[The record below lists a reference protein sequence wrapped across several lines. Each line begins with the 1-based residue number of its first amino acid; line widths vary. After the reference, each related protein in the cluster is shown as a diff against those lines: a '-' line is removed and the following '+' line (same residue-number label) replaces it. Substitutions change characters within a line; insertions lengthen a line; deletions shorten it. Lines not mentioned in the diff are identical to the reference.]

1 MTSIYD
7 VEQLPLKEKVEY
19 LREFVNTPIIPEGRF
34 TLYEDIESL
43 LTEYDSLLR
52 EPRRRQQLQ
61 RRLNLQVLRALF
73 AEKSLARDEP
83 DPTTEE
89 FADEYLAEDRES
101 VIALDSVLES
111 SLESKVENI
120 ERYIDRYPE
129 DARFYSVLL
138 ERIENDWATEA
149 ELANAVA
156 RLLHTLKRLS
166 AADGR
171 RFASGTF
178 LKEARS
184 FYTDEALPRDSM
196 RIILTNLGG
205 DGNRICSFLRTSK
218 WIYETANEPE
228 VLRQLKEAVL
238 ADTINNK
245 KLIDSTY
252 VESEDFVE
260 WYQSNYYVKSCK
272 ISHHICCVNAFY
284 YGDYNYLLK
293 TRIRIGVATARRIL
307 ALVDAANTEDET
319 FLALIRALVKKSDG
333 LSRKAFAE
341 MYKAYC
347 RSLIYYRGNC
357 VQFLSLLEE
366 SEARG
371 YFLLVKEQFLLA
383 TKHEVFRDLLAS
395 GVEVYGAERFLSLL
409 AINEKSIPKATSL
422 EYIKAIFPQGVWKKY
437 VRENRPFLEDLSRQ
451 LARSKEKI
459 HGVTRAQVYALL
471 EVLK

>member
-7 VEQLPLKEKVEY
+7 VEQLPLKEKVDY
-19 LREFVNTPIIPEGRF
+19 LREFIDTPTVPEGRF
-34 TLYEDIESL
+34 TLYEEIESL
-43 LTEYDSLLR
+43 LMEYDSLLR
-52 EPRRRQQLQ
+52 EPRRRQKLERQ
-61 RRLNLQVLRALF
+61 LNLQVTRALF
-73 AEKSLARDEP
+73 AEKGLSEDEP

-89 FADEYLAEDRES
+89 FADEYQTADRES
-101 VIALDSVLES
+101 IIPLDSVLHS

-129 DARFYSVLL
+129 DARFYKVLL
-138 ERIENDWATEA
+138 ERVENNWAAEA

-171 RFASGTF
+171 RFASSTF
-178 LKEARS
+178 LEEARD
-184 FYTDEALPRDSM
+184 FYTEEALPRDSM
-196 RIILTNLGG
+196 RVILVNLGG
-205 DGNRICSFLRTSK
+205 NGNRISSFLRTSK
-218 WIYETANEPE
+218 WIYETAGEPK
-228 VLRQLKEAVL
+228 VLEQLKEAVL

-252 VESEDFVE
+252 VESEDFVD

-293 TRIRIGVATARRIL
+293 TRIRIGVATARRIVS
-307 ALVDAANTEDET
+307 LVDAANTEDAT
-319 FLALIRALVKKSDG
+319 FLALIRALIKKTDG
-333 LSRKAFAE
+333 LSRKTFGD

-357 VQFLSLLEE
+357 VYFLSLLEE

-371 YFLLVKEQFLLA
+371 YFLLVNEQFLLT
-383 TKHEVFRDLLAS
+383 TKHDLFRDLLAS
-395 GVEVYGAERFLSLL
+395 GVEVYGAERFLPLL
-409 AINEKSIPKATSL
+409 VINEKSIPKAAAL
-422 EYIKAIFPQGVWKKY
+422 EYVKAIFPAQTWKKY

-459 HGVTRAQVYALL
+459 HGVTRAQVHALL
-471 EVLK
+471 DVLN